1 MKKQKDDYAELRKKR
16 KNCKTCYGYG
26 LWAIGDPCPVGPMDF
41 GDGSPVKVCPEC
53 GAGERKN
60 TWTTLEGLIIPVKD
74 LTDSH
79 LKNIVKHIDTRKE
92 GKTAI
97 RKMIE
102 KEVKRRKL
110 K

>member
-1 MKKQKDDYAELRKKR
+1 MKKQKDDYKELRKKR
-16 KNCKTCYGYG
+16 KNCSTCRGFG
-26 LWAIGDPCPVGPMDF
+26 LWAIGDSSPVGPMDAA
-41 GDGSPVKVCPEC
+41 DGMPTKTCPEC

-60 TWTTLEGLIIPVKD
+60 TWTTLEGLTIPVKD
-74 LTDSH
+74 LTDDH
-79 LKNIVKHIDTRKE
+79 LKNIVKHIDARKE
-92 GKTAI
+92 GKTPI